1 MHHAPTILQILPEL
15 RSGGV
20 ERGTIDI
27 ARAIAQAGMVP
38 LVASQ
43 GGGLVPS
50 LERVGA
56 THITLPV
63 ASKNP
68 FIIWRNASRLV
79 EVIRIHAVDIVH
91 ARSRA
96 PAWSAWL
103 ACKRTK
109 AAFLTTFH
117 GTYGLGTG
125 KRGGKWKQRYNAV
138 MVKGERVI
146 AISDFIR
153 RHIRDHYHPPEHLVR
168 LVHRGVDLNVFDP
181 DRVSGTRV
189 GELLKNWHVPDGLP
203 IVLLPGRIT
212 RWKGQD
218 VALKAL
224 GALPHRD
231 FFCLIVGDAE
241 RHPDY
246 ARELEALIVAQK
258 LEGHARLVGGTPYMS
273 EAYAL
278 ADIVLCP
285 SLNPEA
291 FGRIP
296 IEAQAMGKPIIATDH
311 GGARETVLNRETGL
325 LVPPNDV
332 TALSAAIAELLAM
345 PGMTRKEMGWRG
357 RDHVKR
363 YFSLERMCE
372 ATLAVYRE
380 ILEERGAK
388 TAQQRKAA

>member
-1 MHHAPTILQILPEL
+1 MHHTPTILQILPEL

-27 ARAIAQAGMVP
+27 ARAITQAGMVA
-38 LVASQ
+38 LVASA

-68 FIIWRNASRLV
+68 VTIWRNAARLAQ
-79 EVIRIHAVDIVH
+79 VIRTHRIDIVH

-103 ACKRTK
+103 ACRRTG

-117 GTYGLGTG
+117 GTYGLGS
-125 KRGGKWKQRYNAV
+125 RWKQRYNSV

-168 LVHRGVDLNVFDP
+168 LVHRGVDLTVFDP
-181 DRVSGTRV
+181 DRVSGTRIA
-189 GELLKNWHVPDGLP
+189 ELFKTWHLPDGLP
-203 IVLLPGRIT
+203 IILLPGRIT

-224 GALPHRD
+224 GALPHRN
-231 FFCLIVGDAE
+231 FFCLLVGDAE

-246 ARELEALIVAQK
+246 ARELETLIVEQK
-258 LEGHARLVGGTPYMS
+258 LEGHARLVGSTPYMS

-296 IEAQAMGKPIIATDH
+296 IEAQAMAKPIIATDH
-311 GGARETVLNRETGL
+311 GGARETVLNRDTGF
-325 LVPPNDV
+325 LVAPNDV
-332 TALSAAIAELLAM
+332 AALSGAIEQLLSM
-345 PGMTRKEMGWRG
+345 PGMARKEMGWRG
-357 RDHVKR
+357 RDHVRR

-388 TAQQRKAA
+388 SEPRRKAA